1 MSLLMQ
7 ALKKAERLHHDGLP
21 PEEPHEAD
29 GLALE
34 PLLPPAAAPAVSAP
48 PPRAESRTT
57 ATELGLEPLEPLEPL
72 ERADLPAAPP
82 PVPNEPQIPLVP
94 AVEAAHDPVPP
105 QARHE
110 LPGTR
115 KDGAPLRS
123 PSPGAARPGDA
134 APAEPGIDAGARPG
148 RPGASYARP
157 PNPNLPRLRI
167 AALAGILLVIVAAF
181 AYVYWKATSAPGPG
195 AALPMVPMP
204 PPSAT
209 GATGIV
215 VAPVDQP
222 FGQAAS
228 PHDAATADPGQRR
241 ADEGMPAHAPPLG
254 QERPAMAADVQG
266 APPMQVADP
275 EAQRAEAE
283 YMARQMADAGRPA
296 EALVAPAAALA
307 PAASVAR
314 PAVAP
319 EAGDVHIVRSSG
331 PALNPVVQ
339 NAYAAFTAGD
349 YTTARNQY
357 DIALRQDPN
366 NRDALLGSAA
376 VALRDNRGEQA
387 AAVYARL
394 LQLNPNDPD
403 ALAALVSMRG
413 GDATRAESRLNDVL
427 KTQPEAPP
435 LLFALGNL
443 YARQGRWPEA
453 QQSYFRAYTAAPDN
467 PDYAFNLAVGLDRL
481 NQGRLAITY
490 YQKALALNGT
500 AGFDRAAVQRRLQEL
515 QAAVRPGAGAA
526 TAGTAP
532 APSAALPAPGDN

>member
-21 PEEPHEAD
+21 PEEADKAD

-34 PLLPPAAAPAVSAP
+34 PLLPPAAAAPASSVP
-48 PPRAESRTT
+48 PPGAESPATG
-57 ATELGLEPLEPLEPL
+57 TELGLEPLE
-72 ERADLPAAPP
+72 RADRPAAPP
-82 PVPNEPQIPLVP
+82 PAPSEPQIPLVP
-94 AVEAAHDPVPP
+94 AVEAAYDPVPP

-115 KDGAPLRS
+115 KDGAQLP
-123 PSPGAARPGDA
+123 PASPGVAKSEDTAH
-134 APAEPGIDAGARPG
+134 AEPGVEALARPG

-167 AALAGILLVIVAAF
+167 AALGGILLIIVAAF

-222 FGQAAS
+222 FGQAANAQ
-228 PHDAATADPGQRR
+228 DAAAGELGQRR
-241 ADEGMPAHAPPLG
+241 GDEGMASYAQPPVQDRAALQAGVQAAPP
-254 QERPAMAADVQG
+254 VQ
-266 APPMQVADP
+266 VTDP

-283 YMARQMADAGRPA
+283 YMARQQMAEPA
-296 EALVAPAAALA
+296 RNSE
-307 PAASVAR
+307 ASVAR
-314 PAVAP
+314 PAAAP
-319 EAGDVHIVRSSG
+319 PDSGDVHIVRSNG
-331 PALNPVVQ
+331 AAINPVVQ

-349 YTTARNQY
+349 YATARNHY

-427 KTQPEAPP
+427 KTQPEAAPV
-435 LLFALGNL
+435 LFALGNL

-453 QQSYFRAYTAAPDN
+453 QQSYFRAYTAAPGN

-515 QAAVRPGAGAA
+515 QAAVRPGAGVA
-526 TAGTAP
+526 TVGSAP
-532 APSAALPAPGDN
+532 ATSAAVPAPGDN